1 MSALPLD
8 PGKDNE
14 DSDDVRVA
22 KKDDVNNTT
31 VKSIED
37 RWHFCLMLE
46 PYTYIA
52 ERNRR

>member
-8 PGKDNE
+8 SGKGNK

-22 KKDDVNNTT
+22 KKDDVNNTIVNRT
-31 VKSIED
+31 ED